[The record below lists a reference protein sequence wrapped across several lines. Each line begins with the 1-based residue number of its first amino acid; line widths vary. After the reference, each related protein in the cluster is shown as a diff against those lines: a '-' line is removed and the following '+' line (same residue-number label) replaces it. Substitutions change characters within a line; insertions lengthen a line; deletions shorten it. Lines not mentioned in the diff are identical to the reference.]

1 MKSIKNIVFLGM
13 MGSGKTSIARLV
25 SKKLRLDFFDI
36 DECIE
41 KELKISISEIFKK
54 NGEKFFRGLEEKITL
69 EIIKKKNIVIA
80 LGGGAFMNKNIR
92 EMVLSNHLSFWLKL
106 SPQIVIKRIQKS
118 SKRPLAFKATKNEL
132 LDIIKKRSKIYTKA
146 KYHIN
151 CDHLSKNDIVKKVIK
166 FYETN

>member
-25 SKKLRLDFFDI
+25 SKKLKLDFFDI

-69 EIIKKKNIVIA
+69 EIIKKKI
-80 LGGGAFMNKNIR
+80 
-92 EMVLSNHLSFWLKL
+92 
-106 SPQIVIKRIQKS
+106 
-118 SKRPLAFKATKNEL
+118 L
-132 LDIIKKRSKIYTKA
+132 L
-146 KYHIN
+146 
-151 CDHLSKNDIVKKVIK
+151 
-166 FYETN
+166 

>member
-25 SKKLRLDFFDI
+25 SKKLKLDFFDI

-151 CDHLSKNDIVKKVIK
+151 CDDLSKNDIVKKVIK

>member
-25 SKKLRLDFFDI
+25 SKKLKLDFFDI

-69 EIIKKKNIVIA
+69 EIIKKK
-80 LGGGAFMNKNIR
+80 KYCY
-92 EMVLSNHLSFWLKL
+92 SFRWWSFCK
-106 SPQIVIKRIQKS
+106 
-118 SKRPLAFKATKNEL
+118 
-132 LDIIKKRSKIYTKA
+132 
-146 KYHIN
+146 
-151 CDHLSKNDIVKKVIK
+151 
-166 FYETN
+166 

>member
-25 SKKLRLDFFDI
+25 SKKLKLDFFDT

-41 KELKISISEIFKK
+41 NELKVSISEIFKK
-54 NGEKFFRGLEEKITL
+54 NGEKFFRDLEEKITL

-80 LGGGAFMNKNIR
+80 LGGGAFINKNIR
-92 EMVLSNHLSFWLKL
+92 EAILSNHLSFWLNL
-106 SPQIVIKRIQKS
+106 SPEIIIKRIQKS

-132 LDIIKKRSKIYTKA
+132 LDIIKKRSKIYSKA

-151 CDHLSKNDIVKKVIK
+151 CDDLSKNDIVKKVIK